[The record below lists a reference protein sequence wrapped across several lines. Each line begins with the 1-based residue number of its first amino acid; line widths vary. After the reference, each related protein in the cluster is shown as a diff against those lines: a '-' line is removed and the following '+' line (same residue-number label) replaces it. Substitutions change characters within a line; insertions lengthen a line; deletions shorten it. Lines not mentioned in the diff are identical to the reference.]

1 MSKLLST
8 TTCYDNDKY
17 IAPTPEIKTNI
28 QLTAIDQLKK
38 YAGVP
43 HGMSMV
49 ALTLIDPLN
58 RNLEMNVVF
67 ESEMYLNAFADH
79 VINIWEYY
87 KPISSFI
94 RSYKSN
100 GEFLDKFNGYKLKKL
115 TPFPFSIDH
124 FNDKK
129 VIIDVE
135 AGVGYY
141 LFKCYKW
148 NEEKPRVLHLTLA
161 PQQSLQEEQ
170 QQV

>member
-67 ESEMYLNAFADH
+67 EIKWFKLRELPENLTDH
-79 VINIWEYY
+79 VRVALNQIKKGIVYSEY
-87 KPISSFI
+87 
-94 RSYKSN
+94 
-100 GEFLDKFNGYKLKKL
+100 GFN
-115 TPFPFSIDH
+115 
-124 FNDKK
+124 
-129 VIIDVE
+129 
-135 AGVGYY
+135 
-141 LFKCYKW
+141 
-148 NEEKPRVLHLTLA
+148 
-161 PQQSLQEEQ
+161 
-170 QQV
+170 